1 MKVSVIIATWNKH
14 EYLPNTLYSLIKQ
27 KTSFPL
33 EICIVD
39 DCSDIDPEPII
50 RQFIPEVKYMRLEE
64 HIGFMFSYGKCLEL
78 VDKESDVILIQSDD
92 IIHTRSDSIELICK
106 DVKSR
111 TISLSEVVDIPMENN
126 IINDFDNIVNN
137 ITSNWESYIK
147 TEFIPIDG
155 LKYRINSK
163 YSGKGHRSNLFF
175 CGAISR
181 TDLDYL
187 RFSDISC
194 DAIIGLKISE
204 AEFDRI
210 YPPVKAIHQRH
221 PKSVYPCPIV
231 NECKYRC
238 IRKEGHLERIGIKK

>member
-1 MKVSVIIATWNKH
+1 MKVSVIICTYNKH
-14 EYLPNTLYSLIKQ
+14 GYLPNALYSLSIQ
-27 KTSFPL
+27 KTSFPF
-33 EICIVD
+33 EVCIVD
-39 DCSDIDPEPII
+39 DYSDIDPEPII
-50 RQFIPEVKYMRLEE
+50 RQFIPEAKYMRLEE
-64 HIGFMFSYGKCLEL
+64 HIGFMFSHGKCLEL

-126 IINDFDNIVNN
+126 IINDFDNIVNS
-137 ITSNWESYIK
+137 ITSNWDSYIK

-163 YSGKGHRSNLFF
+163 YSGSGCRSNLFF

-187 RFSDISC
+187 RFSDINC
-194 DAIIGLKISE
+194 DAIIGPKISK
-204 AEFDRI
+204 AEFNRI
-210 YPPVKAIHQRH
+210 YPSVKVIHQRH
-221 PKSVYPCPIV
+221 PKSVYPCPVV
-231 NECKYRC
+231 NECKYHC
-238 IRKEGHLERIGIKK
+238 IRKKGILWE